1 LLEKSSFIL
10 KKQIIITKSLKTK
23 KTSKNPS
30 GLKFIKK
37 KENGYFLNNHF
48 PLLEQLKTLLLESE
62 LVTVPDL
69 PARFKP
75 AGKIKLFV
83 TAGIFMR
90 DEDRSLDLLI
100 VGEKLDSLF
109 VQKTINT
116 LESEIGRELLCT
128 ESEMSGLFNWAME
141 GLTRLLNNGEFSDT
155 KTADDIKI
163 IMMMNASSIARFV
176 ANRVEKCKDGEIT
189 KDALYDSYSAF
200 CEENNLPTATK
211 DLVGKTF
218 SRYAG
223 FASDGQSGNYGRGM
237 VRVWRGIKL
246 KDTPFEITSDLI
258 ADKEFEE
265 I

>member
-1 LLEKSSFIL
+1 MKNTIEILGKIMGSPARVKLMRLFLFHPGHGFGRDELLVKTRIAAPIVRNELTLLEKSSFIL

-116 LESEIGRELLCT
+116 LESEIGRELHYALFDT
-128 ESEMSGLFNWAME
+128 E
-141 GLTRLLNNGEFSDT
+141 EFLYR
-155 KTADDIKI
+155 IK
-163 IMMMNASSIARFV
+163 M
-176 ANRVEKCKDGEIT
+176 
-189 KDALYDSYSAF
+189 YDKLIRDVF
-200 CEENNLPTATK
+200 DFPHQK
-211 DLVGKTF
+211 LVNQLAIE
-218 SRYAG
+218 SL
-223 FASDGQSGNYGRGM
+223 
-237 VRVWRGIKL
+237 V
-246 KDTPFEITSDLI
+246 
-258 ADKEFEE
+258 
-265 I
+265 